1 MAAAI
6 LERGNIYFVYR
17 PRVEHTSAHGLED
30 VQRFFLVLSPHG
42 RSRHRLI
49 VIGRKKL
56 PETETHRDRGWA
68 FVGKVS
74 RRPEDIEDDL
84 DALTYSTLTRGER
97 HLAPARPA
105 GEGIYALVRHGDHTH
120 LTFALELPEEPG
132 AVQRELNI
140 PEEGSYIVAVKNPQ
154 QPAPPGVGL
163 AERKQPRLPARLR
176 DRFYDRRFAPV
187 DPPAFLD
194 HEGIELVFIGA
205 GDDVSEELG
214 IRLDPQ
220 RETLETAEIFNDL
233 RVERNQHPLQPLF
246 EGKWR

>member
-1 MAAAI
+1 MADV

-17 PRVEHTSAHGLED
+17 PRVEHAIAAGIED
-30 VQRFFLVLSPHG
+30 VQRFFIVLSPHG
-42 RSRHRLI
+42 RPRYRLL

-56 PETETHRDRGWA
+56 PEVESHRDRSWG

-74 RRPEDIEDDL
+74 HRAEDIEDDL
-84 DALTYSTLTRGER
+84 DALTYTTKTRGER
-97 HLAPARPA
+97 HVAPARPA
-105 GEGIYALVRHGDHTH
+105 GEGVYALVRHDDHTH
-120 LTFALELPEEPG
+120 LAFALELPERPG
-132 AVQRELNI
+132 AVQHELNI
-140 PEEGSYIVAVKNPQ
+140 PEEGSYILAVKNPE

-163 AERKQPRLPARLR
+163 PEREQATLPPDLQR
-176 DRFYDRRFAPV
+176 RFEGRRFAPV

-194 HEGIELVFIGA
+194 HEGAEFVVIGA
-205 GDDVSEELG
+205 GEDVSDELG
-214 IRLDPQ
+214 VWLDPQ